1 MTAVA
6 VSAQLG
12 GTERVL
18 LDLATHAVSLDV
30 DLRVLVP
37 IDGPLVARLGDIGI
51 PTDVVP
57 GSNAMLR
64 SSQQAGYL
72 WSATPAIG
80 GLVSWARKLE
90 RHPYLFPG
98 VLAYT
103 IGFKAHLAVAMAQ
116 ARPSVWHLH
125 EFPPERTGRTWRAL
139 AHRLPNALVANSE
152 AVGGAWAS
160 ANPSAPKHGTTV
172 VLNGVDLTRFQPH
185 TPTKWIHD
193 KLGISRERRLIG
205 MPAVLARWKGHLEV
219 IEAFRAIQGEFPDT
233 DLVLVGGSIYD
244 TLAEQRY
251 AKQLKDV
258 LESSRSRIHLLPFQH
273 KIERVFPEFD
283 LTVHYSVRPE
293 AFGRVIVESMASGVP
308 VVAADEGGPK
318 EILGTNADEVGWLAT
333 PRKPEV
339 LASVLRGALSQPA
352 TELADMGVRSR
363 ERAES
368 HFASRRFAGEMAD
381 LFRLVACPP
390 PMR

>member
-18 LDLATHAVSLDV
+18 LDLATHAASLDV

-37 IDGPLVARLGDIGI
+37 IDGPLVARLGEIGI

-57 GSNAMLR
+57 GSHALLR
-64 SSQQAGYL
+64 SSQQEGYL
-72 WSATPAIG
+72 WSAAPAVA
-80 GLVSWARKLE
+80 GLISWARKLE

-116 ARPSVWHLH
+116 TRPSVWHLH
-125 EFPPERTGRTWRAL
+125 EFPPARTGRAWRAL
-139 AHRLPNALVANSE
+139 AHRLPDALVANSE
-152 AVGGAWAS
+152 AVGAAWAS
-160 ANPSAPKHGTTV
+160 ATPHAPRHGTTV
-172 VLNGVDLTRFQPH
+172 VLNGIDLTQFQPR

-193 KLGISRERRLIG
+193 ELGIPRERRLVG
-205 MPAVLARWKGHLEV
+205 MPAVLARWKGHMEV
-219 IEAFRAIQGEFPDT
+219 IEAFRAVQGEFPET

-258 LESSRSRIHLLPFQH
+258 LESSHSRIHLLPFQQQ
-273 KIERVFPEFD
+273 IERVFPEFD
-283 LTVHYSVRPE
+283 ITVHYSLRSEP
-293 AFGRVIVESMASGVP
+293 FGRVILESMASGVP

-318 EILGTNADEVGWLAT
+318 EILGTSAEEVGWLAT
-333 PRKPEV
+333 PRKPDV
-339 LASVLRGALSQPA
+339 LASVLRSALGKPA
-352 TELADMGVRSR
+352 SALADMGARSR
-363 ERAES
+363 KRAEA
-368 HFASRRFAGEMAD
+368 HFSSSRFAGEIAE
-381 LFRLVACPP
+381 LFRLVAPARP
-390 PMR
+390 RK